1 VSYAKDLDEF
11 EDILDKKIVGFG
23 DQASEKELE
32 ETRRI
37 WEESFDEPYER
48 PGALFN
54 PMSSP
59 SRFFFNWEAS
69 DVDVN
74 RVYKGL
80 QPRLLMEVSCNL

>member
-1 VSYAKDLDEF
+1 MSYAKDLDEF

-59 SRFFFNWEAS
+59 SRVFFNWEAS
-69 DVDVN
+69 YADVN

-80 QPRLLMEVSCNL
+80 QPRILMEVRCNF